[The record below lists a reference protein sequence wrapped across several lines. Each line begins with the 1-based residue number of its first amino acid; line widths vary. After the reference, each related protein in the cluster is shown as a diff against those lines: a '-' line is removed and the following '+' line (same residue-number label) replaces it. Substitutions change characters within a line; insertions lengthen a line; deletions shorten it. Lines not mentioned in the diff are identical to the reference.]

1 MRHDVT
7 LFPIGILIAY
17 EAVPSSNLIPCMCIE
32 NGYIQTVGCV
42 DPDLAFLLT
51 LLVLF
56 GMIDSISSFFLKL
69 RQKRKTELESLE
81 IWTHQKKVVDHT
93 NGILQPNVHESMFQ
107 NNLQY
112 PIFCL
117 MTLGC
122 SPFALTFDCVFGF
135 VAKRAGTLKLKLDFS
150 GVGEMLRKDQVQ
162 ASS

>member
-1 MRHDVT
+1 MRHDVA

-17 EAVPSSNLIPCMCIE
+17 EAVPTSNLNPCMCVD

-81 IWTHQKKVVDHT
+81 IWTHQKKVVDQID
-93 NGILQPNVHESMFQ
+93 NILQATVRQSIFQ
-107 NNLQY
+107 KNPPHPL
-112 PIFCL
+112 
-117 MTLGC
+117 
-122 SPFALTFDCVFGF
+122 
-135 VAKRAGTLKLKLDFS
+135 
-150 GVGEMLRKDQVQ
+150 
-162 ASS
+162 